1 MYHKEENGN
10 QIASQGSLVT
20 PFLVLTPVSANK
32 ICFQVMSEKEVV
44 SAFFS
49 SCVHAENLTIG
60 LYCIEGNVK
69 TLSKK
74 EGSINPFPT
83 HDAT

>member
-1 MYHKEENGN
+1 MRAHRGALHQSRGAGIGRVENVHT
-10 QIASQGSLVT
+10 IHDLV
-20 PFLVLTPVSANK
+20 TPVSADK
-32 ICFQVMSEKEVV
+32 IGFQVMSEKEVV

-74 EGSINPFPT
+74 ERLIL
-83 HDAT
+83 HQ